1 MKLALMRII
10 LWAVGFYV
18 TFALLSWLTGK
29 EIQWGFLIF
38 QSILVSLIVHGL
50 EWVYKK
56 KFEKK

>member
-1 MKLALMRII
+1 MRII

-38 QSILVSLIVHGL
+38 QSILVSLIAHGL